1 MSQHRYN
8 LQIPRR
14 LQRLDLRGNLISGG
28 LTDYE
33 NTMISGS
40 RHRERFSLGGLGR
53 LESQGRSRGR
63 LGGMLEDPNMGGRR
77 GGEVLADSNS
87 LESELIT
94 NHGMYERPFGY
105 GLQPPMRKCVQFQYP
120 GLFADQCDEITSLQL
135 SSGAD

>member
-8 LQIPRR
+8 LQVPRR

-105 GLQPPMRKCVQFQYP
+105 GLQSPMRKCVRFQSP
-120 GLFADQCDEITSLQL
+120 RTLCKSMR
-135 SSGAD
+135 